1 MAHVPTTLRALAVVA
16 SATII
21 PAAAFGQDYVDL
33 ELVLAIDISRS
44 MDLDELKLQRQGYVE
59 AFRHPEVIR
68 AIETGP
74 NGRIAVTYVE
84 WAGSA
89 YQSVLVPWSIV
100 SNQAEAE
107 AFAERIGA
115 APLERERGTSISH
128 GLDFSAGLFA
138 SSGASGLRRAID
150 ISGDGPNNVGPPVAP
165 MRDRVAADGITINGL
180 PIMLKTVT
188 AAGPYN
194 IPDLDIY
201 YEDCVIGGPGAFVV
215 TVDDPA
221 RFAFAIRRKLV
232 LEIAGAGPQG
242 PPGAAG
248 ARVVPVADV
257 RPAPRVDCLV
267 GEKARGR
274 WLFQN

>member
-1 MAHVPTTLRALAVVA
+1 MTHVSATCKALALAA
-16 SATII
+16 SVTTI

-44 MDLDELKLQRQGYVE
+44 MDLDELGLQRQGYVE

-68 AIETGP
+68 AIEAGT

-89 YQSVLVPWSIV
+89 YQSVLVPWSII

-107 AFAERIGA
+107 AFAARIGA
-115 APLERERGTSISH
+115 APLERERGTSISQ
-128 GLDFSAGLFA
+128 GLDFAAGLFA

-150 ISGDGPNNVGPPVAP
+150 VSGDGPNNVGLPVAP
-165 MRDRVAADGITINGL
+165 MRDRVVADGITINGL
-180 PIMLKTVT
+180 PIMLKTVV

-194 IPDLDIY
+194 IPNLDIY

-221 RFAFAIRRKLV
+221 RFVVAIRRKLV
-232 LEIAGAGPQG
+232 LEIAGAAPQS
-242 PPGAAG
+242 PPREAG
-248 ARVVPVADV
+248 ARVVPVADA
-257 RPAPRVDCLV
+257 RPVPRVDCLV
-267 GEKARGR
+267 GEKARSR
-274 WLFQN
+274 WLYQN